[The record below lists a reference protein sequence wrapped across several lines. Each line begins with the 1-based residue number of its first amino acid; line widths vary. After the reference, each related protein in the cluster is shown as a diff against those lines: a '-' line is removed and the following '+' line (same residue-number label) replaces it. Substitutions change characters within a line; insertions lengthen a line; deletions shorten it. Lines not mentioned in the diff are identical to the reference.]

1 MINLVI
7 FYIAFRKE
15 LEMKVIIINII
26 IVFFIKV
33 FDNMLGTSKTILI
46 QKNRSILASLTV
58 IVSQVIF
65 YKLINVVG
73 GDQEYM
79 IYVIAFA
86 SGVGTLL
93 ALIISNKFSKEK
105 TYVNVILSDNKEEM
119 ILLRDFLKDNKITNL
134 TTDAQTKD
142 WKKTIAITAYA
153 ETKAQSKLIDNF
165 IRESDNKFKRI
176 INVKQSDARLTNI
189 FFFDTIY
196 KSLEL
201 Y

>member
-93 ALIISNKFSKEK
+93 ALIISNKFSKEN
-105 TYVNVILSDNKEEM
+105 TYVNVIVSDNKEEM

-134 TTDAQTKD
+134 TTDAYTKD

-176 INVKQSDARLTNI
+176 INVK
-189 FFFDTIY
+189 
-196 KSLEL
+196 
-201 Y
+201 

>member
-93 ALIISNKFSKEK
+93 ALVISNKFSKEK
-105 TYVNVILSDNKEEM
+105 TYVNVILYDNKEEM
-119 ILLRDFLKDNKITNL
+119 I
-134 TTDAQTKD
+134 
-142 WKKTIAITAYA
+142 
-153 ETKAQSKLIDNF
+153 
-165 IRESDNKFKRI
+165 
-176 INVKQSDARLTNI
+176 
-189 FFFDTIY
+189 
-196 KSLEL
+196 
-201 Y
+201 